1 MALSEVTVYLVVLQT
16 IALLHQPCSGD
27 FLSPFLSPVLN
38 GLCKAVYCGKG
49 ICKVSEN
56 STFGFSCQCNPGW
69 TQLHIEDHFRFLPC
83 LIPNCSINN
92 SCTKISGPLA
102 LPPFPAPPNNF
113 SLFDP
118 CTWSFCGGGECVR
131 SSTFEHRCECK
142 KGYDNLLNVSS
153 LPCYKDCSIG
163 ADCSNLGI
171 SMSPS
176 SQPSLS
182 DNGNSSAAD
191 FHALNNLLWLVMLM
205 ISLALI

>member
-69 TQLHIEDHFRFLPC
+69 TQLHIEEHFRFLPC

-102 LPPFPAPPNNF
+102 LPPFPAPPDNF
-113 SLFDP
+113 SLFDRKHVLHHIYSIFMLRTKFRKLAQTQKNTRKYNNQVIP
-118 CTWSFCGGGECVR
+118 GCLKFSRLNEGE
-131 SSTFEHRCECK
+131 
-142 KGYDNLLNVSS
+142 
-153 LPCYKDCSIG
+153 G
-163 ADCSNLGI
+163 AGASR
-171 SMSPS
+171 
-176 SQPSLS
+176 
-182 DNGNSSAAD
+182 
-191 FHALNNLLWLVMLM
+191 MLTAPD
-205 ISLALI
+205 SH